1 MMLTLYR
8 QPEEYFE
15 KFDLHESLVLRFVC
29 AHKHRKIDL
38 VFDYAA
44 DAVELIGTGRW
55 KKGDPVPPR
64 DIRRIVFCGVES
76 VTHQGVRT
84 PVSAT
89 ESEYALARGIG
100 AIVLTAV
107 SFAKDGDRYRMSLG
121 MARSGS
127 HSFSFESIL
136 VDQRLGRGRQV
147 GAQEWVYSDVLTN
160 EEFDFYEPFD
170 RSLDMAGPA

>member
-1 MMLTLYR
+1 MMLTLYPE
-8 QPEEYFE
+8 PEEYFK

-29 AHKHRKIDL
+29 AHEHRKIDL

-44 DAVELIGTGRW
+44 DAVELIVTGRW

-64 DIRRIVFCGVES
+64 DLRRIVFCGVES

-84 PVSAT
+84 PVNAT
-89 ESEYALARGIG
+89 ESEYALARGTGSIL
-100 AIVLTAV
+100 LTAV
-107 SFAKDGDRYRMSLG
+107 SFAKDRDRYRMSLG

-170 RSLDMAGPA
+170 RSLDVGGPA